1 MAVNIR
7 DASEA
12 DFEAIQKIYAHHVL
26 HGTGSFEE
34 QPPDV
39 EDMLT
44 RFRAVRANGLC
55 WLVAEDDGGIAGY
68 AYAQRFHSRSGWRRT
83 LEDSVYVGPGR
94 ERQGLG
100 RALLAELLNRCA
112 ALGYGEM
119 VAVIGDSGNLGSI
132 NLHASAG
139 FVHAG
144 MLKNVGL
151 KFGRRLDVIYMQK
164 TLA

>member
-1 MAVNIR
+1 MGLIIR
-7 DASEA
+7 DAAEA
-12 DFEAIQKIYAHHVL
+12 DFEAIQMIYAHHVL

-34 QPPDV
+34 QPPDI
-39 EDMLT
+39 EDMLV

-83 LEDSVYVGPGR
+83 LEDSVYVAPGR

-100 RALLAELLNRCA
+100 RALLAELVSRCS
-112 ALGYGEM
+112 ALDYGEM
-119 VAVIGDSGNLGSI
+119 VAVIGDSDNLGSI
-132 NLHASAG
+132 HLHASAG

-151 KFGRRLDVIYMQK
+151 KFGRRLDVVYMQRS
-164 TLA
+164 LE